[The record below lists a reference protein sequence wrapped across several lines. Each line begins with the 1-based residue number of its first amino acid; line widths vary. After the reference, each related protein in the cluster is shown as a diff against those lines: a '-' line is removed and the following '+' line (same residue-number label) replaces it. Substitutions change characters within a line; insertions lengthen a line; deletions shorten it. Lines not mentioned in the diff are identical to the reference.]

1 MRPPAAVLLLTLT
14 VAACGWQ
21 PPLEASQAP
30 TATPTAP
37 SVSPST
43 SSGSSAPSGSAEPS
57 ASTRA
62 AQLLVTLGY
71 RGGHCRNG
79 PCDRTVAIDAD
90 GGVHQVAP
98 EQQTLGELSP
108 ELFTEVRRQLSLT
121 DVGALGSRP
130 FTGECPVNFDGQEL
144 IYTFHG
150 ATGDI
155 RLASCEVE
163 LDPAHPLLVAIENA
177 LGSIPAP

>member
-1 MRPPAAVLLLTLT
+1 MRTPAALLLVLL
-14 VAACGWQ
+14 VAAGCGWQ
-21 PPLEASQAP
+21 PPSQPSDAP
-30 TATPTAP
+30 AAT
-37 SVSPST
+37 
-43 SSGSSAPSGSAEPS
+43 SAPPVQASSVPSSSPEPS
-57 ASTRA
+57 ASTTA
-62 AQLLVTLGY
+62 GDYLLTLAY
-71 RGGHCRNG
+71 RGGHCRQG

-98 EQQTLGELSP
+98 DIQTLGELSD
-108 ELFTEVRRQLSLT
+108 EHFTEIRRQLSVT
-121 DVGALGSRP
+121 DFEALGSRP

-163 LDPAHPLLVAIENA
+163 LDPAHPLLVAIESGLA
-177 LGSIPAP
+177 SVPAP